1 MNSCMTTKSPDTATG
16 STLQFALNAFS
27 EGKKQVKS
35 WLCDGASR
43 AVSIFYSGA
52 SAVGS
57 MAENSIAN
65 MRDLYENGM
74 FFEWDWDETDIGD
87 RQASVA
93 DATCYI
99 KEPSSKEPPLRE
111 QPLKERPAKAP
122 SRIPRPVGQVKKN
135 PDHAFMTA
143 LAKPHPIPLNTPG
156 AEVAERYQ
164 KNIRTVVFGDKNE
177 RKPKAQQKALSADF
191 LARQNALVEAR
202 KKYEDNLKAPVARDK
217 SGKVNP
223 ETIKRLAQP
232 KHTRTKGE
240 KKAIRD
246 FTQQEFANHAF
257 PKLYLRQDFE
267 KNRPLEGQNRQKT
280 RVRTTTAK

>member
-1 MNSCMTTKSPDTATG
+1 MYSCMTTKSPDTATG

-27 EGKKQVKS
+27 GGKEQAKD
-35 WLCDGASR
+35 WLYNGGSR
-43 AVSIFYSGA
+43 VVSILYSGV

-57 MAENSIAN
+57 MAKDSMAN

-74 FFEWDWDETDIGD
+74 FFEWDWDETDLGD
-87 RQASVA
+87 RQAAVA
-93 DATCYI
+93 DTTSYI
-99 KEPSSKEPPLRE
+99 KEPSSKE
-111 QPLKERPAKAP
+111 QPLKERSTKAP
-122 SRIPRPVGQVKKN
+122 SRIPRPVGQLKKN

-202 KKYEDNLKAPVARDK
+202 KKYENNLKAPVAKGK

-223 ETIKRLAQP
+223 ETTRRLAQP
-232 KHTRTKGE
+232 KYTRTKGE

-246 FTQQEFANHAF
+246 FTQEEFTNHAF

-267 KNRPLEGQNRQKT
+267 KNRPLEAQSRQK
-280 RVRTTTAK
+280 